1 MEQFTIYDEAA
12 LTRKRS
18 RKFDAATSKAGA
30 RDIAFRA
37 GTQKDKLLR
46 AFADGGEFTDEEA
59 AIEAGLSLRSCFWK
73 RCGELRD
80 AELIEFTGGT
90 RTGSAG
96 SACGVSQIT
105 TAGFAALDLT

>member
-96 SACGVSQIT
+96 SACGVSKIT
-105 TAGFAALDLT
+105 PAGFAALDLT